1 MGYKWFIIGLL
12 LLTTSV
18 QAQQKITISGQVREK
33 GSGESLIGVN
43 VYIPS
48 MQVGTV
54 TNTYGFYSL
63 TITTDSAEV
72 IFSYVGYEPVRH
84 IIKPGMNPKIDVELN
99 QSISLNEV
107 VITADKPEK
116 ISDIAEMSTIS
127 VPVIQIKT
135 LPTLLGE
142 KDVMKILQLMP
153 GVQKGTEGSSGIYVR
168 GGGPDQNLIILDDA
182 PVYNAN
188 HLFGFFSLFN
198 GDALKSVELIKG
210 GFPARYGGRLSSVIE
225 MNMKDGNLEKY
236 SGEAGIGIISSRL
249 TLEGP
254 IVKNRSSF
262 LISGRRTYVDI
273 LMKPFMP
280 DDMGSSGYYFYDFNA
295 KANYK
300 INDKDRVYLSGY
312 FGRDKFYFS
321 DNANNTDQFKA
332 GLFWQNS
339 TATARWNHIFNDK
352 LFANTSVIYSRY
364 KMEIYE
370 KDEFD
375 NGTFSLTYNSGIS
388 DLALKYDLM
397 FLPSPVHT
405 IRMGMSSTYHRFKPS
420 AVVIEDTGNN
430 EFTSEINLLEAY
442 ESGIYAEDEW
452 KWNRLRGNIGFRLSH
467 YNYREKNYF
476 RPEPRATIAY
486 LINESSSFKASY
498 AMMNQYVHLLSNTGL
513 GLPTDLW
520 VPSTNHINPQQ
531 SQQFAIGYAR
541 DLEKPNLTLT
551 LEAYYKESVNVLGY
565 REGASFMLIDDPSGA
580 EQMSWENNV
589 TAGKGSSYGLEILLQ
604 RKFGKFSGW
613 IGYTLSWTWLQFDE
627 LNSGEKF
634 FAKYDRRHDL
644 SVVGIYKFNERVT
657 LSGVWVFASGN
668 AISLPTET
676 YDAYINSPNYNNY
689 FNYSY
694 YATNYGPKNSF
705 RMKAYHR
712 LDVGV
717 QFHKKLKRGERTF
730 EISFYNFYNR
740 KNAFFYY
747 IGDEQTFQGNYKTVL
762 KQVSLFPIIP
772 SISYTFKF

>member
-1 MGYKWFIIGLL
+1 MH
-12 LLTTSV
+12 
-18 QAQQKITISGQVREK
+18 AQQKITISGQVREK

-43 VYIPS
+43 VYVPS
-48 MQVGTV
+48 MQTGTV

-63 TITTDSAEV
+63 TLTTDSAEV
-72 IFSYVGYEPVRH
+72 VFSYVGYEPIRH
-84 IIKPGMNPKIDVELN
+84 TIKPGMNPKIDVELS
-99 QSISLNEV
+99 QSIVLNEV
-107 VITADKPEK
+107 VISAEKPEK
-116 ISDIAEMSTIS
+116 VSDLAEMSTIS

-225 MNMKDGNLEKY
+225 MNMKDGNLERY
-236 SGEAGIGIISSRL
+236 SGEAGIGLISSRM
-249 TLEGP
+249 TFEGP

-262 LISGRRTYVDI
+262 LLSGRRTYIDI

-280 DDMGSSGYYFYDFNA
+280 EDMGGSGYYFYDFNA

-300 INDKDRVYLSGY
+300 INEKDRVYLSGY

-321 DNANNTDQFKA
+321 DNTSNTEQFKA

-339 TATARWNHIFNDK
+339 TATARWNHIFNNK
-352 LFANTSVIYSRY
+352 LFANASLIYSRY

-375 NGTFSLTYNSGIS
+375 SGTFSLTYNSGIS
-388 DLALKYDLM
+388 DVAMKYDLM
-397 FLPSPVHT
+397 YLPSPAHT
-405 IRMGMSSTYHRFKPS
+405 IRTGISSTYHRFKPS
-420 AVVIEDTGNN
+420 AVVIEDTGSN

-442 ESGIYAEDEW
+442 ESGWYVEDEW
-452 KWNRLRGNIGFRLSH
+452 KWNRWRGNVGFRLSH
-467 YNYREKNYF
+467 YKYRERNYF
-476 RPEPRATIAY
+476 RPEPRATFAY

-520 VPSTNHINPQQ
+520 VPSTNHITPQQ

-551 LEAYYKESVNVLGY
+551 LEAYYKKSTHVLGY
-565 REGASFMLIDDPSGA
+565 REGASFLLIDDPSGA
-580 EQMSWENNV
+580 EQMSWETNV
-589 TAGKGSSYGLEILLQ
+589 TSGNGTSYGAEILLQ

-627 LNSGEKF
+627 INSGEKF
-634 FAKYDRRHDL
+634 YAKYDRRHDL
-644 SVVGIYKFNERVT
+644 SIVGIYKFNEKVT
-657 LSGVWVFASGN
+657 LSGVWVYASGN
-668 AISLPTET
+668 AISLPSET
-676 YDAYINSPNYNNY
+676 YDAYVNSPTDAGL
-689 FNYSY
+689 YSY
-694 YATNYGPKNSF
+694 GYSATNYGPKNSF

-717 QFHKKLKRGERTF
+717 QFHKKLKHGERTF

-747 IGDEQTFQGNYKTVL
+747 IGDEQTFQGNYRTVL